1 MPGSKAS
8 LPKQADE
15 VAGERFGKYVLVKR
29 LAVGGMAEVS
39 LARLEGTAGFNKL
52 VVIKQVL
59 PGFAEM
65 QSFVDMFLDEGRLA
79 ARLSHP
85 NIAQTFELGVESGR
99 HYIAMEYVPGE
110 TLFGVLKRCR
120 ETDQRLSMGNML
132 RVMMQLLEAL
142 DYAHEL
148 TDDQGA
154 PLKLVH
160 RDVTPSNIMVT
171 RQGGIK
177 LLDFGIARAATQ
189 VHHTEVGSVKGKG
202 GYMSPEQ
209 CRGSKIDNRT
219 DIYSVG
225 AVLYF
230 MATGQRPFDHL
241 PPGTDLLGQMA
252 AAMEGAFHKPHELM
266 PDIHGELERIILKAM
281 ALRQEDRYATAGA
294 MLKDLERFSAQVQA
308 FPSARDLGDFVK
320 KLFPKENES
329 ALPAGPPPEPGS
341 VSATPGPTGDEKL
354 ATNPGVPSVGS
365 ISAPVNTLPAASLNE
380 TLSPDGSQ
388 ANTITT
394 DDFEPMPAGSGPK
407 TLEQTPMIV
416 FTRALREAWEKKSLK
431 PLPPW
436 FIAGVAGVIVVLFI
450 ALLIRSAP
458 VEVDP
463 SVARPLKRSAV
474 QPKVGDSPP
483 RPAPPPPA
491 PVEPPR
497 TEKPAAVEEKAPVV
511 AAEPARKPE
520 VVAVAEPVRAP
531 EPEKAPEPA
540 PPPAAEPA
548 PVAADAPST
557 PEAQEPAA
565 AAAEPSAPATAPS
578 TPRPVRPSRTADAP
592 EPKAAPPPKKAVAHK
607 TEKGTVELNA
617 YPWAKVRL
625 RGKELGITPL
635 KFDLPP
641 GEYSIEFEN
650 PVLAVK
656 RTVKLTVREGQE
668 TTHFERLAQ

>member
-1 MPGSKAS
+1 MPGSKVS

-65 QSFVDMFLDEGRLA
+65 QSFVEMFLDEGRLA

-120 ETDQRLSMGNML
+120 ETEQRLSMGNML
-132 RVMMQLLEAL
+132 RVLMQLLEAL

-209 CRGSKIDNRT
+209 CRGSNIDHRT

-241 PPGTDLLGQMA
+241 PPGTDLLGQMQ

-320 KLFPKENES
+320 KLFPKDNEA
-329 ALPAGPPPEPGS
+329 ALPVGPPPEPPS

-354 ATNPGVPSVGS
+354 ATNPGVGS

-407 TLEQTPMIV
+407 TLEQTPLTV

-450 ALLIRSAP
+450 GLVIRSAP

-474 QPKVGDSPP
+474 TPKTGDAP
-483 RPAPPPPA
+483 RPAPA

-497 TEKPAAVEEKAPVV
+497 TERPAAAEEKAPVV
-511 AAEPARKPE
+511 AAEPAR
-520 VVAVAEPVRAP
+520 AP
-531 EPEKAPEPA
+531 EAEKTPEPSA
-540 PPPAAEPA
+540 PPAAEPA
-548 PVAADAPST
+548 PAADAPGT
-557 PEAQEPAA
+557 PEPQEPAA
-565 AAAEPSAPATAPS
+565 AAAEPSAPSPAA
-578 TPRPVRPSRTADAP
+578 TPRPVRTSRTAEPP
-592 EPKAAPPPKKAVAHK
+592 EPKAPAQKKAVAHK